1 MARSAYVVSI
11 PVAGWE
17 LRVLAVIEGR
27 SRPGGRGVASLA
39 RSREELRLR
48 TVARVRGVV
57 VIGLMTAD
65 ACNGQGRVV
74 AVHVAVR
81 ALTRWHRVRSR
92 QWECRVGVVE
102 GGVGPD
108 RCVVAQL
115 ARGRESRRSMGG
127 IGRPRIILLMAR
139 VAQRAV

>member
-1 MARSAYVVSI
+1 MVER
-11 PVAGWE
+11 
-17 LRVLAVIEGR
+17 R
-27 SRPGGRGVASLA
+27 SRPGGRGVAGLA

-48 TVARVRGVV
+48 LVARVRGVV
-57 VIGLMTAD
+57 VIGLMAAD
-65 ACNGQGRVV
+65 TRDWQGRVV

-81 ALTRWHRVRSR
+81 ALARWHCVRTR
-92 QWECRVGVVE
+92 QWECRVGMVE

-108 RCVVAQL
+108 RRVMAQL

-127 IGRPRIILLMAR
+127 IGRPRIILLMTR